1 MASADFVS
9 AIHDDCESVASATK
23 KKTYT
28 TKNFPVYNY
37 VDGERLVAA
46 VSQADL
52 QNLYGRAVGIV
63 KHVVNFTNS
72 ASTGSRDVYTVLKFH
87 DALEWLPEHTA
98 WQNIMLRLD
107 SGDKDGPFALLG
119 DIWNSSDELFS
130 FAQYHAATLGKV
142 LLDFTNY
149 DAPPHKNSCWIQL
162 HNVLPPR
169 ASDCHP
175 KVLRALF
182 NTDSIPTH
190 SGHMIYKR
198 NLFTLSKA
206 IGKPVADII
215 ANADSNRIFMH
226 ERLNVP
232 VTTTPSTPPTKHAAA
247 VPAAPVKKKH
257 AAYVTTSPVKAAG
270 SGASTFPEE
279 MTPQQLQFAMQLAM
293 QMAAQM
299 APHRGTA

>member
-1 MASADFVS
+1 MASSDSIPVVS
-9 AIHDDCESVASATK
+9 AAGDIKFAN

-28 TKNFPVYNY
+28 TKSFSVYKY
-37 VDGERLVAA
+37 VGGERLVVD

-52 QNLYGRAVGIV
+52 QILFGRAVGVV
-63 KHVVNFTNS
+63 KHVVNFTSS

-87 DALEWLPEHTA
+87 DALDWLPEHTA

-107 SGDKDGPFALLG
+107 PSDKDGPYALLG
-119 DIWNSSDELFS
+119 EIWNSSDELFS
-130 FAQYHAATLGKV
+130 FAQHHAATLGKV

-149 DAPPHKNSCWIQL
+149 DVPPHKSSCWIQL
-162 HNVLPPR
+162 HTVLPPR

-182 NTDSIPTH
+182 GTDIIPNH
-190 SGHMIYKR
+190 SGHMMYKK
-198 NLFTLSKA
+198 NLYTLSNVVD
-206 IGKPVADII
+206 KPVAEII
-215 ANADSNRIFMH
+215 ANAESNRIFMH
-226 ERLNVP
+226 TKLKIP
-232 VTTTPSTPPTKHAAA
+232 YITTTPSTPPTKITAV
-247 VPAAPVKKKH
+247 VPAAPIKKKPT
-257 AAYVTTSPVKAAG
+257 AYATTSPVKAAG

-299 APHRGTA
+299 VPHKGTV